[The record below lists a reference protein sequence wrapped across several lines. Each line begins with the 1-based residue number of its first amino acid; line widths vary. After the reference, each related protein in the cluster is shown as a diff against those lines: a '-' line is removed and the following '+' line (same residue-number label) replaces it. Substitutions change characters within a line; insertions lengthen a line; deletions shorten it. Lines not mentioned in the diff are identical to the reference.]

1 MNTLN
6 IADLGLSQDLDRE
19 ALATII
25 GGAGYYDGGPYA
37 VSYATGSWSGYYDG
51 KVLADFYNTCGQ
63 KYKSQVRW
71 TRTRA
76 QYEYSYWNYY
86 WT

>member
-1 MNTLN
+1 MNALS
-6 IADLGLSQDLDRE
+6 IADLNVSTDLDRD
-19 ALATII
+19 ALAAVS

-37 VSYATGSWSGYYDG
+37 VSYANGSWSGYHDG
-51 KVLADFYNTCGQ
+51 VTLATQYICGQ

-71 TRTRA
+71 TRTRT